1 VTDPYDTP
9 EERAEIL
16 TFRGKVLYDGPFST
30 YREIHIAIRGFYAGL
45 RTGTFEDLPK
55 VPAEWT
61 DEGQY
66 YEGMAA
72 IAYDVKR
79 GQQSALVAV
88 VTVILAYLRLKGVL

>member
-1 VTDPYDTP
+1 M
-9 EERAEIL
+9 
-16 TFRGKVLYDGPFST
+16 
-30 YREIHIAIRGFYAGL
+30 
-45 RTGTFEDLPK
+45 DLPK
-55 VPAEWT
+55 VPAEWA

>member
-1 VTDPYDTP
+1 MTDPYDTP
-9 EERAEIL
+9 EEHAEIL

-55 VPAEWT
+55 VPVEWS

-79 GQQSALVAV
+79 GQQSAIVAAI
-88 VTVILAYLRLKGVL
+88 TVILAFCGLGRII